1 MKFPF
6 RSRNRDANDAA
17 DERDT
22 IDGERSVAS
31 VNKGLGVQTKIT
43 NIVIGAAVILL
54 VGFMLFKYYAA
65 LYDKRKEAQA
75 ASQKDANHS
84 IATNLPPL
92 TPPAFNDP
100 STPAPAPTT
109 PPPPMN
115 TAANGP
121 AVGSDGKPV
130 LTPAQVNLNRRL
142 GSGVF
147 FKVDSSS
154 GGAGGT
160 GAAVASANGSGGS
173 GSARPSGQGGD
184 SLGGGGGDPL
194 SKSLQASRF
203 SDAKAYL
210 LPDPSLMVTMGAGIP
225 CTVLPAIDTTLPGIV
240 TCIQKEDV
248 YSADHK
254 VLLLERGTK
263 WVGQQ
268 KFGMAQGQRR
278 VGILW
283 TRGETPNHVL
293 IDVDSAAGDAL
304 GRPGIDGVVDN
315 HFWDRFGA
323 AIMLSL
329 ISDVGTYLAATQQN
343 SGSGSNNTTIAFP
356 NTVQGSQSVMS
367 DVLKTTLNIPPTL
380 TKNQGADIMIYV
392 ARDLDFRDVY
402 DVQVKK

>member
-6 RSRNRDANDAA
+6 RSRNQDANDAA
-17 DERDT
+17 DERST
-22 IDGERSVAS
+22 VDGERSVAS

-43 NIVIGAAVILL
+43 NLVIGVAVILL
-54 VGFMLFKYYAA
+54 VGFLLFKYYAA
-65 LYDKRKEAQA
+65 IYQKHKEAQA
-75 ASQKDANHS
+75 ASQKDGNHS

-92 TPPAFNDP
+92 TPPAFSD
-100 STPAPAPTT
+100 TPTTTT

-115 TAANGP
+115 AANGP
-121 AVGSDGKPV
+121 AVGTDGKPV
-130 LTPAQVNLNRRL
+130 LTPAQVTLNRRL

-154 GGAGGT
+154 GGAG
-160 GAAVASANGSGGS
+160 AAVGSAPGATGS
-173 GSARPSGQGGD
+173 GSGTATRSGQGGD
-184 SLGGGGGDPL
+184 SLGGGSDPL

-210 LPDPSLMVTMGAGIP
+210 LPDPSFMITMGAGIP

-293 IDVDSAAGDAL
+293 VDVDSAAGDAL

-343 SGSGSNNTTIAFP
+343 SGSGSDNTTIAFP
-356 NTVQGSQSVMS
+356 NTVQGSQGVMS

-380 TKNQGADIMIYV
+380 TKNQGADITIYV

-402 DVQVKK
+402 DVQVKQ

>member
-1 MKFPF
+1 MKFFF
-6 RSRNRDANDAA
+6 RNRNRDTNDSI

-43 NIVIGAAVILL
+43 NLVIGVAVILL

-75 ASQKDANHS
+75 ASQKDTNHA

-92 TPPAFNDP
+92 TPPIFNDP
-100 STPAPAPTT
+100 STSAPASTI
-109 PPPPMN
+109 PPPMN
-115 TAANGP
+115 AAANNL
-121 AVGSDGKPV
+121 AVGQDGKPV

-142 GSGVF
+142 GSSVF
-147 FKVDSSS
+147 FKVDSGS
-154 GGAGGT
+154 GGT
-160 GAAVASANGSGGS
+160 GVAMGSSNSLGGS
-173 GSARPSGQGGD
+173 GSTPSSSQNGE

-203 SDAKAYL
+203 SDTKAYL
-210 LPDPSLMVTMGAGIP
+210 LPDPGFMITMGTGIP

-248 YSADHK
+248 YSTDHK
-254 VLLLERGTK
+254 ILLLERGTK

-293 IDVDSAAGDAL
+293 VDVDSAAGDAL

-329 ISDVGTYLAATQQN
+329 ISDVGTYLANTQQN
-343 SGSGSNNTTIAFP
+343 NGSGNNNTTIAFP
-356 NTVQGSQSVMS
+356 NTVQGSQNVMS
-367 DVLKTTLNIPPTL
+367 DVLKSTLNIPPTL

>member
-6 RSRNRDANDAA
+6 RSRNPDAA
-17 DERDT
+17 GERDT
-22 IDGERSVAS
+22 VDGERSVAS

-43 NIVIGAAVILL
+43 NIVIGLSVILL
-54 VGFMLFKYYAA
+54 AGFLLFKYYAA
-65 LYDKRKEAQA
+65 LYDKHKEAQA
-75 ASQKDANHS
+75 AAQKDGNHT

-92 TPPAFNDP
+92 TPPTFADNKP
-100 STPAPAPTT
+100 ESTPAT

-115 TAANGP
+115 GANGQ
-121 AVGSDGKPV
+121 AVGTDGKPV
-130 LTPAQVNLNRRL
+130 LTPAQINLNRRL
-142 GSGVF
+142 GAGMF
-147 FKVDSSS
+147 FKADSSPGGVGAVAAAIS
-154 GGAGGT
+154 PIAGKQAGQDGGAL
-160 GAAVASANGSGGS
+160 GS
-173 GSARPSGQGGD
+173 
-184 SLGGGGGDPL
+184 GDPL
-194 SKSLQASRF
+194 SKSLQASHF

-210 LPDPSLMVTMGAGIP
+210 LADPSLMITMGAGIP
-225 CTVLPAIDTTLPGIV
+225 CTVRPAIDTDLPGIV

-248 YSADHK
+248 YSTDHK

-293 IDVDSAAGDAL
+293 IDVDSGTGDAL

-329 ISDVGTYLAATQQN
+329 ISDVGSYLASTQQN
-343 SGSGSNNTTIAFP
+343 SGGGSNNTTISFP
-356 NTVQGSQSVMS
+356 NTVQGAQSVMG
-367 DVLKTTLNIPPTL
+367 DVLKSTINIPPTL
-380 TKNQGADIMIYV
+380 TKNQGADITIYV

-402 DVQVKK
+402 DVQVKNR

>member
-6 RSRNRDANDAA
+6 RSRNQDADDVTN
-17 DERDT
+17 ERST
-22 IDGERSVAS
+22 VNGERSVAS

-43 NIVIGAAVILL
+43 NLVIGAAVIFL
-54 VGFMLFKYYAA
+54 VGFLLFKYYAA
-65 LYDKRKEAQA
+65 IYEKRKEAQA
-75 ASQKDANHS
+75 STQKDGNHA

-92 TPPAFNDP
+92 TPPAFSD
-100 STPAPAPTT
+100 TPTATS
-109 PPPPMN
+109 PPPPMI
-115 TAANGP
+115 AANG
-121 AVGSDGKPV
+121 ATVGTDGKPV
-130 LTPAQVNLNRRL
+130 LTPAQINLNRRL

-147 FKVDSSS
+147 FKVDSASGSAGSAVGNSS
-154 GGAGGT
+154 GAAGSGT
-160 GAAVASANGSGGS
+160 GARTSQSSDSSGAS
-173 GSARPSGQGGD
+173 
-184 SLGGGGGDPL
+184 DPL

-210 LPDPSLMVTMGAGIP
+210 LPDPSFMITMGAGIP

-293 IDVDSAAGDAL
+293 VDVDSAAGDAL
-304 GRPGIDGVVDN
+304 GRPGVDGIVDN

-343 SGSGSNNTTIAFP
+343 NGSGSNNTTIAFP
-356 NTVQGSQSVMS
+356 NTVQGSQGVMS
-367 DVLKTTLNIPPTL
+367 DVLKNTLNIPPTL
-380 TKNQGADIMIYV
+380 TKNQGADITIYV

-402 DVQVKK
+402 DVQVKQ